1 MEGNKRFQ
9 AGKPAFR
16 EFARKRV
23 ELCRGQ
29 HPKVVVLSCS
39 DSRVSPTLIFDKT
52 LGELF
57 VVKTAGNLA
66 DRVALGS
73 IEYAAEYLQSSVLVI
88 LGHEQCGA
96 VAAAASGSKMLTP
109 NLESIVRKIRPAL
122 KNAQGPQGSARWLRL
137 AERANIHQSARDV
150 LRHSPLL
157 RRKAARGDL
166 TVINAL
172 YRLRTGQVVRLHRE
186 PA

>member
-9 AGKPAFR
+9 AGTPAFR
-16 EFARKRV
+16 EFTRKRI

-29 HPKVVVLSCS
+29 RPKVVVLSCS

-73 IEYAAEYLQSSVLVI
+73 IEYAAEYLQSAVLVI

-96 VAAAASGSKMLTP
+96 VGAAATGSKMLTP
-109 NLESIVRKIRPAL
+109 NLESIVRKIHPAL
-122 KNAQGPQGSARWLRL
+122 KNVQGPQGSARWLRL
-137 AERANIHQSARDV
+137 AERANVHQSGRDI
-150 LRHSPLL
+150 LRHSSLL
-157 RRKAARGDL
+157 RRKVAAGNL
-166 TVINAL
+166 TLIKAL
-172 YRLRTGQVVRLHRE
+172 YRLRTGKVVRL
-186 PA
+186 AD